1 VRYLVRV
8 TATFIRGPA
17 TQADHDLLIEL
28 TGSSGRASDQSGVA
42 DWDDRMNGTSAYRRG
57 PGAIAAGACWWRSYP
72 GLTAGGRD
80 ATEREVFLSVKQD
93 FEQQ

>member
-1 VRYLVRV
+1 
-8 TATFIRGPA
+8 
-17 TQADHDLLIEL
+17 
-28 TGSSGRASDQSGVA
+28 
-42 DWDDRMNGTSAYRRG
+42 MNGTSAYRRG